1 MERLLHPPPSPPIG
15 DNRILSLTAHAGE
28 IFGDRQKALRW
39 LQTPHPSLSGQ
50 TPLDAASTAE
60 GFRDAED
67 ILGRIEYGV
76 IG

>member
-1 MERLLHPPPSPPIG
+1 MASLLNPPPSQPTG
-15 DNRILSLTAHAGE
+15 DNRILSVTAHAGE

-39 LQTPHPSLSGQ
+39 PQTPHPALAGR

-60 GFRDAED
+60 GFEEAED